1 MDKLPDF
8 YISYGEKYRIWVEDT
23 SCTKANGPERA
34 ASLNGPSLVRVQQEK
49 IRIFRSICPSS
60 VFTKVIWLRFLPFSS
75 QSSLP
80 TRWHLHLH
88 PPPLL
93 PLYRSGPFLLTLAFN
108 FNIWLNTKNR
118 GRGSTWGS
126 GLTGKDTCTQIRFFL
141 CIPDTPAMSYMSTRL
156 AKCSMDRGLVVLRVS
171 WSRHPEL
178 SKKNQ
183 GREQILILQI
193 IFPGKITTIKLTKLE
208 WFL

>member
-1 MDKLPDF
+1 MEKNTESEWRIPAAQKQMVQSERQVSMDLLSWGSSRK
-8 YISYGEKYRIWVEDT
+8 KYEFSDLLRIYRLQKN
-23 SCTKANGPERA
+23 KARPT
-34 ASLNGPSLVRVQQEK
+34 
-49 IRIFRSICPSS
+49 ICPSS

-88 PPPLL
+88 LPPLL

-178 SKKNQ
+178 SKK
-183 GREQILILQI
+183 
-193 IFPGKITTIKLTKLE
+193 TKKE
-208 WFL
+208 NKHWFYR